1 MSASAGKRAGARAG
15 GAARTGG
22 ERGDERA
29 KPALMRVMGIDPG
42 SVVTGYG
49 IIESDGT
56 RSFHVAH
63 GHIRLKGASFIERLG
78 HIHAAIGEL
87 VAEWRPAE
95 VAIEQVFLG
104 NNVMS
109 ALKLGQA
116 RGAAITA
123 VVSRSIPVAE
133 YAPRAVKQVV
143 TGAGGAGKD
152 QVQTMVRALLRIE
165 ETLQADAA
173 DGLAIAVCHAHS
185 RVGRGGGAAPP
196 LPPRRRSRGRGLRL

>member
-1 MSASAGKRAGARAG
+1 
-15 GAARTGG
+15 
-22 ERGDERA
+22 
-29 KPALMRVMGIDPG
+29 MGIDPG
-42 SVVTGYG
+42 SVITGYG

-63 GHIRLKGASFIERLG
+63 GHIRVKGASFVERLG
-78 HIHAAIGEL
+78 HIHTALGEIL
-87 VAEWRPAE
+87 AEWRPSE

-123 VVSRSIPVAE
+123 VVARSIPVSE
-133 YAPRAVKQVV
+133 YTPGAVKQVV
-143 TGAGGAGKD
+143 TGAGGAGKG

-185 RVGRGGGAAPP
+185 RGAAGAVPR
-196 LPPRRRSRGRGLRL
+196 LPARRRARGRGLRL

>member
-1 MSASAGKRAGARAG
+1 MSASPPTGPRAAG
-15 GAARTGG
+15 
-22 ERGDERA
+22 
-29 KPALMRVMGIDPG
+29 PLVRVMGIDPG

-56 RSFHVAH
+56 RSFHLAH
-63 GHIRLKGASFIERLG
+63 GHIRVKGASFIERLG
-78 HIHAAIGEL
+78 HIHAAIGEVL
-87 VAEWRPAE
+87 DEWRPSE

-104 NNVMS
+104 SNAMS

-123 VVSRSIPVAE
+123 VVSRSVPVSE

-152 QVQTMVRALLRIE
+152 QVQTMVGALLRLE
-165 ETLQADAA
+165 QRLQADAA

-185 RVGRGGGAAPP
+185 RVGRGGAMPA
-196 LPPRRRSRGRGLRL
+196 LPARRRSRGRGLRL

>member
-1 MSASAGKRAGARAG
+1 MARPAAARG
-15 GAARTGG
+15 EGAAGSG
-22 ERGDERA
+22 
-29 KPALMRVMGIDPG
+29 LIRVMGIDPG

-56 RSFHVAH
+56 RSFHVTH
-63 GHIRLKGASFIERLG
+63 GHIRVKGATFVERLG

-87 VAEWRPAE
+87 LLEWRPSE

-133 YAPRAVKQVV
+133 YAPRAIKQVV
-143 TGAGGAGKD
+143 TGSGGAGKG
-152 QVQTMVRALLRIE
+152 QVQTMVKALLRVE
-165 ETLQADAA
+165 ETLQSDAA

-185 RVGRGGGAAPP
+185 RVGRGTGAGAMPA
-196 LPPRRRSRGRGLRL
+196 LPERRRSRGRGLRL

>member
-1 MSASAGKRAGARAG
+1 MSRATAEGTPTADGKR
-15 GAARTGG
+15 
-22 ERGDERA
+22 
-29 KPALMRVMGIDPG
+29 LVRVMGIDPG

-49 IIESDGT
+49 IIESDGA

-63 GHIRLKGASFIERLG
+63 GHIRVKGGSFAERLG
-78 HIHAAIGEL
+78 HIHRALGE
-87 VAEWRPAE
+87 VIAEWQPAE
-95 VAIEQVFLG
+95 VAIEQVFLS

-123 VVSRSIPVAE
+123 VVTRSIPVSE

-143 TGAGGAGKD
+143 TGAGGAGKE

-185 RVGRGGGAAPP
+185 RVGRAGGAGAAPA
-196 LPPRRRSRGRGLRL
+196 PRRRSRGRGLRL

>member
-1 MSASAGKRAGARAG
+1 MSGAAAEGEGIPTSDGKR
-15 GAARTGG
+15 
-22 ERGDERA
+22 
-29 KPALMRVMGIDPG
+29 LVRVMGIDPG

-49 IIESDGT
+49 IIESDGA

-63 GHIRLKGASFIERLG
+63 GHIRVKGESFAERLG
-78 HIHAAIGEL
+78 HIHRALGE
-87 VAEWRPAE
+87 VIAEWRPTE
-95 VAIEQVFLG
+95 VAIEQVFLS

-123 VVSRSIPVAE
+123 VVTRSIPVSE

-143 TGAGGAGKD
+143 TGAGGAPKG

-165 ETLQADAA
+165 EALQADAA

-185 RVGRGGGAAPP
+185 RIGRSGAAGSAPAH
-196 LPPRRRSRGRGLRL
+196 RRRSRGRGLRL

>member
-1 MSASAGKRAGARAG
+1 MI
-15 GAARTGG
+15 
-22 ERGDERA
+22 
-29 KPALMRVMGIDPG
+29 RVMGIDPG

-63 GHIRLKGASFIERLG
+63 GHIRVKGVSFIDRLG
-78 HIHAAIGEL
+78 HIHRALSEVI
-87 VAEWRPAE
+87 AEWQPVE
-95 VAIEQVFLG
+95 VAVEQVFLG
-104 NNVMS
+104 KNVMS

-133 YAPRAVKQVV
+133 YAPRSIKQVV
-143 TGAGGAGKD
+143 TGAGGAGKE
-152 QVQTMVRALLRIE
+152 QVQTMVRALLQIE
-165 ETLQADAA
+165 DALQADAA

-185 RVGRGGGAAPP
+185 RVGRNAGPVPA
-196 LPPRRRSRGRGLRL
+196 LSPRRRSRGRGLRL

>member
-1 MSASAGKRAGARAG
+1 VSVSRTRERSAAVSTEGRV
-15 GAARTGG
+15 T
-22 ERGDERA
+22 
-29 KPALMRVMGIDPG
+29 PAPKAQPLLVRVMGIDPG

-49 IIESDGT
+49 VIETDGA

-63 GHIRLKGASFIERLG
+63 GHIRVKGATFIERLG
-78 HIHAAIGEL
+78 HIHAAL
-87 VAEWRPAE
+87 HDVLSEWQPAE

-123 VVSRSIPVAE
+123 VVARSISVCE

-143 TGAGGAGKD
+143 TGSGSADKL
-152 QVQTMVRALLRIE
+152 QVKTMVRSLLHVE
-165 ETLQADAA
+165 DELQADAA
-173 DGLAIAVCHAHS
+173 DGLAIAICHAHS
-185 RVGRGGGAAPP
+185 RSRTGDGSAVPGLGR
-196 LPPRRRSRGRGLRL
+196 RRRSRGRGLRL